1 MKVIFGMQDVLEF
14 VMIGLQEWE
23 KENKTRRT
31 NHETEKIVTNFH

>member
-1 MKVIFGMQDVLEF
+1 MKARDKES
-14 VMIGLQEWE
+14 E